1 MSYFKTSYPGREVRY
16 LIYNIINNSF
26 QSTDKYSRKALVLI
40 CFRLSQNLEFFIW
53 SLAGI
58 LKHCRTKPIF
68 SALHRALNRVLA
80 RDKTTRV
87 FSIEAARYLHVHF
100 YRLKLGDGPFITK
113 LICSNIAN
121 LSETGN
127 KSYKILR
134 IEVLLDCTNLLS
146 LIFQDPTADIK
157 IEELDFIGTRNYCNG
172 KYN

>member
-1 MSYFKTSYPGREVRY
+1 M
-16 LIYNIINNSF
+16 
-26 QSTDKYSRKALVLI
+26 
-40 CFRLSQNLEFFIW
+40 
-53 SLAGI
+53 
-58 LKHCRTKPIF
+58 
-68 SALHRALNRVLA
+68 
-80 RDKTTRV
+80 
-87 FSIEAARYLHVHF
+87 HF
-100 YRLKLGDGPFITK
+100 YRLKLAEGPFITK

-134 IEVLLDCTNLLS
+134 IEVLLDCKNLLS